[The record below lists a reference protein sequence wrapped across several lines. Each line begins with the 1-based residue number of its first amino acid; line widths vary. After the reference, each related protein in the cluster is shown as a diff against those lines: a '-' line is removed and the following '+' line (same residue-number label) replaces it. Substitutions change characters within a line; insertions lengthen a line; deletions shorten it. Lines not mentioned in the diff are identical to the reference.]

1 MKLPHLDLTT
11 HVPNPEADAIVFKR
25 LSVEPYNSIFLLKQ
39 QLDLSWFGQQHACL
53 PDFTYR
59 WSGGDG
65 VAELELVQDG
75 PSCQRRRGP
84 AARSAPPASTQEASP
99 APTPCWIS

>member
-1 MKLPHLDLTT
+1 
-11 HVPNPEADAIVFKR
+11 
-25 LSVEPYNSIFLLKQ
+25 LLKQ

-99 APTPCWIS
+99 SPTPCRICSAQLSSGGRGKQEDDWNCGSKQEQARQSYIQYS